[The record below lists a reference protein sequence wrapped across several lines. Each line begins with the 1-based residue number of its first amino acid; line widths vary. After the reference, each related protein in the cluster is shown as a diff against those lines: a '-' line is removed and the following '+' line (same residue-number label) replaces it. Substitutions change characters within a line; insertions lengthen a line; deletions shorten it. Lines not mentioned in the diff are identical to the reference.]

1 MRERLDHPPFDYTQH
16 ERDSSLEL
24 TNQGRMLVTA
34 GLVAWP
40 KPETVVDPAAGEGT
54 VVFEA
59 YKLHPFRAILGDIS
73 LPNYHKLVAGKPPG
87 AEWHI
92 HNTSIENTI
101 RRAAGADMIILSEIL
116 EHLEDP
122 DAVLRLAREN
132 AELLVASSPEMR
144 PFQADNNPEHLWKF
158 DGVGYREMLEAAGWH
173 PYSKTHLTFRPR
185 TKQEDDTLM
194 VEIGN
199 YDFQIW
205 LAGRG

>member
-16 ERDSSLEL
+16 ERDSSNEL

-40 KPETVVDPAAGEGT
+40 QPETVVDPAAGEGT
-54 VVFEA
+54 VLLAAHRIHAFTGIV
-59 YKLHPFRAILGDIS
+59 GDIS
-73 LPNYHKLVAGKPPG
+73 LPNYKRLVELAPAG
-87 AEWHI
+87 WHV
-92 HNTSIENTI
+92 HNADIEQTI
-101 RRAAGADMIILSEIL
+101 RRAGRCDMIVLSEIL

-122 DAVLRLAREN
+122 DAILRLAGEH

-144 PFQADNNPEHLWKF
+144 PFQADNNLEHLWKF